1 MPARSLDL
9 TGHPESVHIPKKL
22 PLIVFDSDCVLCS
35 RSMRILAW
43 MDRKNIFRLTPA
55 QGDIGQ
61 AIYQSLDM
69 PIDDYETFLVVEQSR
84 VWGKSDAIL
93 QIIYRLGWPWRV
105 LAVLRFIPRSIR
117 DAIYMLVA
125 RHRYRIFGRRQA
137 CGLNQ
142 PSFSDKII

>member
-1 MPARSLDL
+1 
-9 TGHPESVHIPKKL
+9 
-22 PLIVFDSDCVLCS
+22 
-35 RSMRILAW
+35 MRILAW

-55 QGDIGQ
+55 QGNIGQ

-105 LAVLRFIPRSIR
+105 LAILRFVPRSIR
-117 DAIYMLVA
+117 DAIYMVVA